1 VTSGF
6 LIDTST
12 LSLLSPGRRPDLPE
26 GAADK
31 LRAHVSRLYLST
43 ITLAEIRQGICKL
56 RRNHSTAKADAIE
69 EWMLGFRAAYG
80 DRVLPFGVEAAE
92 AAGEISD
99 AATAMGR
106 HPGFPDVAIAGT
118 AQAHDLTILTENV
131 RHFEPLGVPVY
142 NLAGMP

>member
-1 VTSGF
+1 MTSGF

-31 LRAHVSRLYLST
+31 LRAHASELYLST
-43 ITLAEIRQGICKL
+43 IALAEIRQGICKL
-56 RRNHSTAKADAIE
+56 RRNHATAKADAIE
-69 EWMLGFRAAYG
+69 EWMLGFRTAYG

-118 AQAHDLTILTENV
+118 ARAFDLAILTENV